1 MRISVQYCTETTELE
16 VSDGKLIP
24 MNEGSHAPAVSDI
37 AESVAQAIEQPR
49 AFPPLRQA
57 VVPGDHV
64 AIVLDD
70 GIPTPGSVLA
80 PLMECLAGA
89 GVLSRDVRIVQVP
102 RRENGRSVLTPDS
115 VPPGIQLVQHDPRDR
130 TKLSYLASTKS
141 GTRVYLNREIVDADL
156 VVLVG
161 RVDYHPILGY
171 CGTSAEVFPGLAD
184 ATAQQQFL
192 GRISESVNAKTRTSL
207 RRESDEVAW
216 LLGVQFAVQVVI
228 GGNDEVVNVSAGL
241 WNEVQQQAQRALDR
255 YWRRRVPKR
264 AELVIATI
272 RGEPTS
278 QGFEELGRALE
289 NARALAQ
296 PGGRIAV
303 LSGLSA
309 SPGPALMAARELQN
323 PAKSL
328 EIMTRKPACDT
339 ISTWQIL
346 QACQQ
351 ARIYLLSRLD
361 NDLVEDLAIIPLGLI
376 GELQRLVNESASCIV
391 LNDAPF
397 ANVNVE
403 DRDADSV
410 G

>member
-1 MRISVQYCTETTELE
+1 MRISVQYCTETAELE

-24 MNEGSHAPAVSDI
+24 MNEGSHAPALSDI
-37 AESVAQAIEQPR
+37 AESVAQAIEQPH

-89 GVLSRDVRIVQVP
+89 GVLSRDVHIVQVP

-130 TKLSYLASTKS
+130 TKLSYLASTKA

-171 CGTSAEVFPGLAD
+171 WGTSAEVFPGLAD

-192 GRISESVNAKTRTSL
+192 GRISEPVNAKTRTSL

-228 GGNDEVVNVSAGL
+228 GGNDETVSVSAGL

-255 YWRRRVPKR
+255 YWRRRV
-264 AELVIATI
+264 
-272 RGEPTS
+272 
-278 QGFEELGRALE
+278 
-289 NARALAQ
+289 
-296 PGGRIAV
+296 
-303 LSGLSA
+303 
-309 SPGPALMAARELQN
+309 
-323 PAKSL
+323 
-328 EIMTRKPACDT
+328 
-339 ISTWQIL
+339 
-346 QACQQ
+346 
-351 ARIYLLSRLD
+351 
-361 NDLVEDLAIIPLGLI
+361 
-376 GELQRLVNESASCIV
+376 
-391 LNDAPF
+391 
-397 ANVNVE
+397 
-403 DRDADSV
+403 
-410 G
+410 